1 VDTKPEG
8 LDGEFAR
15 RVIKVMA
22 AVNVRVYRL
31 TRGRIGGTWRVG
43 AAWKH
48 PVPICLMEHRG
59 RRTGKTRTT
68 PLVYLRDADR
78 VVVVASQAGRPTH
91 PLWYRNIEADPEVT
105 VQIGAER
112 RAMRAHTA
120 DTSER
125 AELWPR
131 LVGLYSDYDSYQSWT
146 KREIPVVVLTPR

>member
-1 VDTKPEG
+1 MDTKPEG
-8 LDGEFAR
+8 LDGELAR
-15 RVIKVMA
+15 RAIKLMS

-31 TRGRIGGTWRVG
+31 TRGRVGGTWRVG
-43 AAWKH
+43 AAWRK

-59 RRTGKTRTT
+59 RRTGKVRTT

-91 PLWYRNIEADPEVT
+91 PLWYRNIEADPDVN
-105 VQIGAER
+105 VQIAADR

-120 DTSER
+120 DAAER

-131 LVGLYSDYDSYQSWT
+131 LVDLYSDYDSYQSWT